1 MSSLETVEQD
11 MQALVTRARKLV
23 AEAGGG
29 TERADDPLRL
39 AQYRRSFDGGSES
52 VDRILLAADTAIEL
66 GSPSRASAHAVIWTG
81 GSEIIRDGRSTLLGP
96 DLAACRG
103 EERDYAQIILLGA
116 EHFTGFDLLRLES
129 IQFLTRRLPGV
140 MARAVPGRLWL
151 RVSHQ
156 AIAAGLDFALLG
168 TALAEAFRQEVQ
180 GILAV
185 ESVFVTSDRAEV
197 ERFSALAAEAR
208 IYSGQHRK
216 ISLGG
221 AGDYECEEL
230 NCESCEEKPVC
241 DQIREVT
248 AIRRRTRL
256 GPGNRVGPV
265 R

>member
-1 MSSLETVEQD
+1 MTSPETAEPD
-11 MQALVTRARKLV
+11 MQALVTRARKLL
-23 AEAGGG
+23 AEARCG
-29 TERADDPLRL
+29 TESAGDPLRL
-39 AQYRRSFDGGSES
+39 LEYRRSFDAGSEPANK
-52 VDRILLAADTAIEL
+52 ILLAADTAVEL
-66 GSPSRASAHAVIWTG
+66 GPPARASAHAVIWTA
-81 GSEIIRDGRSTLLGP
+81 EPEMIRDGRVSLLGP
-96 DLAACRG
+96 DLAACLG
-103 EERDYAQIILLGA
+103 AERDYAQIILLGIVRA
-116 EHFTGFDLLRLES
+116 PGLDLFRLEA

-140 MARAVPGRLWL
+140 MARVVPGRLWL

-168 TALAEAFRQEVQ
+168 TALAEAFRREVR

-185 ESVFVTSDRAEV
+185 ESVFITSDRAEV
-197 ERFSALAAEAR
+197 EKFSALAAEAR
-208 IYSGQHRK
+208 IYSGRHRK

-248 AIRRRTRL
+248 AIRRRTRSGRGDPL
-256 GPGNRVGPV
+256 GKV